1 MKYDV
6 LGADEAFILGRWL
19 FLSSR
24 LYHHLMVHQPSTYIL
39 SKDLISKD
47 SLDHLKRGKFHI
59 IFPKHISHTSL
70 NLNQV
75 VRKNVWGTA

>member
-6 LGADEAFILGRWL
+6 LGGGADEAFIFIPERAVGRWL

-47 SLDHLKRGKFHI
+47 FVDHLKRGKFHI
-59 IFPKHISHTSL
+59 IFTKHISDTS
-70 NLNQV
+70 
-75 VRKNVWGTA
+75 

>member
-6 LGADEAFILGRWL
+6 LGGADEAFILGRWL

-39 SKDLISKD
+39 IKRFNIKRFFGPPQERKISHHFPQAY
-47 SLDHLKRGKFHI
+47 LTHI
-59 IFPKHISHTSL
+59 IKFESSC
-70 NLNQV
+70 
-75 VRKNVWGTA
+75 KNVWGTA